1 MLAFY
6 GKLHT
11 AIVVRIPLIQQ
22 GVPRAP
28 RFVNKLRAGWQC
40 QVRRGHRPHHAFA
53 AGVFSL
59 SFFKN
64 LPFEWLVGLR
74 YTRAGKRSGR
84 NSFISFISLISMAG
98 IALGVAAL
106 IVVLSVMNGFQK
118 EVRDRMLSVL
128 SHIEVYEPSGSLP
141 NWQQTATLAMQDKEV
156 IGTAPYVAAQAMITK
171 DDTVRGVMIRG
182 ILPEQEPKVS
192 EVASQ
197 IVQGSFGALKPGEFN
212 IILGSELAR
221 GMQVQVGDRIT
232 LIAPQGQVTPAGVI
246 PRLKQF
252 TVGAIF
258 NAGHFEYDS
267 SLAFIHI
274 EDAEKMFKL
283 DAPSGLRLRVADMQ
297 RAPEVAYDLSRILG
311 GDLLIS
317 DWSKQNRN
325 WFAAVQTEKRM
336 MFIILTLI
344 IAVAAFNLV
353 STLVMT
359 VTDKQADIAILRTLG
374 SSPGSIMKIFMV
386 QGALVGIIGT
396 IIGVTLGVI
405 VALNVDVIVPFIEHL
420 LGVQFLPRDIY
431 LISALPSD
439 LRWPDVWTIGLVAV
453 VLAFLATIYPS
464 WWAARVKP
472 AEALRYE

>member
-1 MLAFY
+1 M
-6 GKLHT
+6 
-11 AIVVRIPLIQQ
+11 
-22 GVPRAP
+22 
-28 RFVNKLRAGWQC
+28 
-40 QVRRGHRPHHAFA
+40 
-53 AGVFSL
+53 
-59 SFFKN
+59 KN
-64 LPFEWLVGLR
+64 IPFEWLVGVR

-128 SHIEVYEPSGSLP
+128 SHIEVFDAGGALP
-141 NWQQTATLAMQDKEV
+141 NWQLTAREAALDKDV
-156 IGTAPYVAAQAMITK
+156 QGSAPYVAAQAMMTR
-171 DDTVRGVMIRG
+171 DDTVRGVIVRG
-182 ILPEQEPKVS
+182 VLPEQEPNVS
-192 EVASQ
+192 DVASQ
-197 IVQGSFGALKPGEFN
+197 VRQGSFSDLRAGEFN
-212 IILGSELAR
+212 IVLGGELAR
-221 GMQVQVGDRIT
+221 GLQVGLGQKVT
-232 LIAPQGQVTPAGVI
+232 MIAPQGQVTPAGVI

-252 TVGAIF
+252 NIVGIF
-258 NAGHFEYDS
+258 EAGHYEYDS
-267 SLAFIHI
+267 TLAFIHLQ
-274 EDAEKMFKL
+274 DAQTMFKL
-283 DAPSGLRLRVADMQ
+283 SAPSGLRIKIADMQ
-297 RAPEVAYDLSRILG
+297 RAPEVALDLSRILT
-311 GDLLIS
+311 GDVLVR

-374 SSPGSIMKIFMV
+374 ASPGSIMKIFMI
-386 QGALVGIIGT
+386 QGALVGLLGT
-396 IIGVTLGVI
+396 AIGVTLGVT
-405 VALNVDVIVPFIEHL
+405 VALNVDVLVPAIESV

-439 LRWPDVWTIGLVAV
+439 LRWPDVWTIGAVAV
-453 VLAFLATIYPS
+453 VLAFFATLYPS